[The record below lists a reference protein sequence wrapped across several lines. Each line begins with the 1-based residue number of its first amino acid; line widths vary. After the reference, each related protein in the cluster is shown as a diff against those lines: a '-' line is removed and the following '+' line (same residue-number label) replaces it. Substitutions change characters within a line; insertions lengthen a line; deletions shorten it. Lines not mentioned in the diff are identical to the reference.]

1 MAASRV
7 GSAAAKLGAPLL
19 AARLTASHPQA
30 VPGAAELRHP
40 LRRGQE
46 RHPAERGPQQHPGR
60 GGPHR
65 AGPEAGSGP
74 AGGPGLVPM
83 GAPPCADT
91 AAPQHPGKGKCRGRL
106 PALLWEEGRACH
118 GHPLPGRWHF
128 YPKDKILAFITGC
141 YHEHRKRDFQGLSWP
156 PRTCLQRGQCR
167 LTPDPPQ
174 GLSRGGGWLL
184 QSGPLP
190 VGHPAL
196 PALPILLVTCRS
208 LGRRPLGAS
217 PPAPGSLPPL
227 PSDHP
232 LRVSAPPSAAGAL

>member
-7 GSAAAKLGAPLL
+7 GSAAAKQGAPLL

-30 VPGAAELRHP
+30 VPGAAELRRP
-40 LRRGQE
+40 LRCVQE

-60 GGPHR
+60 GGPRR

-74 AGGPGLVPM
+74 AGGPGLVPVA
-83 GAPPCADT
+83 APPCADT
-91 AAPQHPGKGKCRGRL
+91 IAPQRPGEGKCRGRL

-141 YHEHRKRDFQGLSWP
+141 YHEHRKRDFRGLSWP

-167 LTPDPPQ
+167 LTPRPSSRPFQRWGLAAAARPPPC
-174 GLSRGGGWLL
+174 GAPRTSCPAH
-184 QSGPLP
+184 SA
-190 VGHPAL
+190 GHLAVP
-196 PALPILLVTCRS
+196 R
-208 LGRRPLGAS
+208 
-217 PPAPGSLPPL
+217 
-227 PSDHP
+227 
-232 LRVSAPPSAAGAL
+232 PSATGRLPTSPRVPAAPSL